1 MSQRCAGKAHLG
13 AQTVKQ
19 GTTMFNLDIFKAN
32 SRRAAVALGAIV
44 GAVTFSAPAGAGPPP
59 LFSFVLTPPGQTAP
73 PLQAPPFPG
82 ARAAELPGRLWDHRG
97 NSPHPQSPGPTTIRT
112 P

>member
-59 LFSFVLTPPGQTAP
+59 LFSFVLTPPGQNPPRLGAAP
-73 PLQAPPFPG
+73 PPGGSRPRIPPRL
-82 ARAAELPGRLWDHRG
+82 ARQGGSCP
-97 NSPHPQSPGPTTIRT
+97 NPQT

>member
-44 GAVTFSAPAGAGPPP
+44 GAVTFSAPAGARPLPVVPFLITPPVQTPPP
-59 LFSFVLTPPGQTAP
+59 PPAP
-73 PLQAPPFPG
+73 PAPD
-82 ARAAELPGRLWDHRG
+82 EGRRPTSRRFRRPQVR
-97 NSPHPQSPGPTTIRT
+97 SPP
-112 P
+112 